1 MLRLA
6 ALAEAVAEL
15 RQVQQRAAQA
25 AAALRSAQHL
35 HAAAPDTGPVQ
46 GRARP
51 ALSPAALADAS
62 FPSPPR
68 PDPAAP
74 AAPAGRRPAPRA
86 PASARR
92 RGR

>member
-6 ALAEAVAEL
+6 ALAEAVADL

-25 AAALRSAQHL
+25 AAALRTAQHL
-35 HAAAPDTGPVQ
+35 HAAAPGTGPAQ
-46 GRARP
+46 RRPPP

-74 AAPAGRRPAPRA
+74 PAPAGRRPAPRA
-86 PASARR
+86 PAPARR